1 MQSNDA
7 DRYRRRVS
15 ICKGRQFRDHMRPFS
30 VSKGL
35 KIAYERPAKSV
46 DRKAK
51 SPKRPSVGLLFVQNV
66 E

>member
-7 DRYRRRVS
+7 DRYRRRVP
-15 ICKGRQFRDHMRPFS
+15 ICLERQIQGSHASLS

-35 KIAYERPAKSV
+35 KIAYERPAKAV

-51 SPKRPSVGLLFVQNV
+51 SPKRPSVGLPFVQNV